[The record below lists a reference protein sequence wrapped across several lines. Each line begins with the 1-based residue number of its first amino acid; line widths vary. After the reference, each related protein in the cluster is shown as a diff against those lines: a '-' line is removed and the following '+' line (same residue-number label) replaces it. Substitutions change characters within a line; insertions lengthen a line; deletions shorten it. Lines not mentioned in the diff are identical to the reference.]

1 MFKCLTIIMFTSVL
15 LFLLIYL
22 PTDVETMKN
31 NSASSE
37 KNQDKVDNEKED
49 RDSKRPRGLSL
60 TNSFRC
66 LLIFQFCRFL
76 CFLNLTYSPHQD
88 FDGPR
93 GYQVLL
99 EDIRRYLCFI
109 SYILVYSKARTS
121 LLKHFRNLEV
131 GFGQIKNLIT
141 VA

>member
-22 PTDVETMKN
+22 PADVETMKN

-37 KNQDKVDNEKED
+37 KNQDKVDSKKED

-66 LLIFQFCRFL
+66 LLIF
-76 CFLNLTYSPHQD
+76 
-88 FDGPR
+88 
-93 GYQVLL
+93 
-99 EDIRRYLCFI
+99 
-109 SYILVYSKARTS
+109 
-121 LLKHFRNLEV
+121 
-131 GFGQIKNLIT
+131 
-141 VA
+141 